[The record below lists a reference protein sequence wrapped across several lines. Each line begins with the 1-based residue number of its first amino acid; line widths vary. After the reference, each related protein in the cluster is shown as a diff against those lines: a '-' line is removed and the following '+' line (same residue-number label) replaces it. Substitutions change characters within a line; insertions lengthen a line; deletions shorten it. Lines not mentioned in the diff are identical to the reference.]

1 VIFGFATLIT
11 DHEMIRLYLRRCLAR
26 LVIILLFFIVGTPAG
41 FSELVPKHQ
50 ILRLSSHIDQYY
62 IGPYLFYLEDP
73 EKKLTIAQVSS
84 SQISDRFITH
94 TRKKLNLG
102 LNPYAY
108 WIRFTIVA
116 GEANVSNQTW
126 LLSLGWPNLIDYA
139 TLYYR
144 KSDDSG
150 WSIKEVGRILPTG
163 PDPHPSSPTTFLPP
177 EHLVQPVTFYL
188 RIVSSD
194 TKLIP
199 LEILTREA
207 YQSRSQVRLLWFGV
221 YYGIILSMSLYN
233 LILFLSL
240 REYNRLYY
248 LFYLICMSIVF
259 LGLNGLLQA
268 YFHIGIGSVRNILF
282 TSLCFVYFWA
292 CWFAKSFLITQRHT
306 PFFDKLLSSCMILSL
321 ALAAVVSFT
330 TKAWGAAAVNIVG
343 LIIPPVVL
351 LSAVTTLSRGFRPA
365 RFFLLAFAV
374 LILST
379 IFEALVVFDVLPY
392 LTRYTSQFASAIEV
406 IFLQLALAD
415 RIKVLSQ
422 EQESIKQSLYLA
434 REVQQNLLPHENPQI
449 DWLDTAGKSI
459 YCDETGG
466 DYFDFII
473 DDDGKDKKIAVTIG
487 DVSGHGIPAALL
499 MAAVRSSL
507 RQRLSLP
514 GSTSDIM
521 SDVNRQLVQDV
532 EDSGQFIT
540 MFFLTIDPAE
550 RQVHWIRAG
559 HDPAIFYDPGSDS
572 FEELG
577 GSGIAL
583 GVNEDWIFKEYTKRN
598 LKKGQIIF
606 LSTDG
611 IWEARNSKGEMF
623 GKEPIYNIIRSKSSL
638 SSNEIL
644 DIIFESLNSFQNGCK
659 VEDDVTLV
667 IIKIAD

>member
-1 VIFGFATLIT
+1 ML
-11 DHEMIRLYLRRCLAR
+11 R
-26 LVIILLFFIVGTPAG
+26 LVIILLFFILGTPAS
-41 FSELVPKHQ
+41 FTELVSEDH
-50 ILRLSSHIDQYY
+50 ILNLSLNKDQYY
-62 IGPYLFYLEDP
+62 LGPYLFYLEDP
-73 EKKLTIAQVSS
+73 EKKLSIEQVSS
-84 SQISDRFITH
+84 SQISDRFIKH
-94 TRKKLNLG
+94 TRKKLNFG

-108 WIRFTIVA
+108 WIRFTIA
-116 GEANVSNQTW
+116 ASEANVSNQQW
-126 LLSLGWPNLIDYA
+126 LLNFGWPNLIDYA
-139 TLYYR
+139 TLYYQ

-150 WSIKEVGRILPTG
+150 WSIKELGRILPTG

-177 EHLVQPVTFYL
+177 ESIVQPVTFYL
-188 RIVSSD
+188 RVVSSD

-207 YQSRSQVRLLWFGV
+207 YKSRSQIRLLWFGV
-221 YYGIILSMSLYN
+221 YYGILLSMSLYN

-248 LFYLICMSIVF
+248 LFYLICMGIVF

-268 YFHIGIGSVRNILF
+268 YFHIGIASVRNILF

-292 CWFAKSFLITQRHT
+292 CWFAKSFLFTRTHT
-306 PFFDKLLSSCMILSL
+306 PFFDRLLSICMILSL
-321 ALAAVVSFT
+321 ALAAVVSAT
-330 TKAWGAAAVNIVG
+330 SEAWGAAAVNIAG

-351 LSAVTTLSRGFRPA
+351 LAAVTTLAQGFRPA

-379 IFEALVVFDVLPY
+379 IFEALVAFDVLPY

-422 EQESIKQSLYLA
+422 EQESIKQSLHLA

-449 DWLDTAGKSI
+449 DWLDIAGKSI

-473 DDDGKDKKIAVTIG
+473 DANSKDKNIAVAIG

-507 RQRLSLP
+507 RQRLALP
-514 GSTSDIM
+514 GSTSGII
-521 SDVNRQLVQDV
+521 SDVNRQLVQDL

-540 MFFLTIDPAE
+540 MFFLALDPDE
-550 RQVHWIRAG
+550 RQLHWVRAG
-559 HDPAIFYDPGSDS
+559 HDPAIFYDPASDS

-583 GVNEDWIFKEYTKRN
+583 GVDEDWVFKEYTKRN
-598 LKKGQIIF
+598 LKRGQIIF

-623 GKEPIYNIIRSKSSL
+623 GKEPIYNILCSKSSL
-638 SSNEIL
+638 KAHEIL
-644 DIIFESLNSFQNGCK
+644 DVIFESLNSFQKGTK
-659 VEDDVTLV
+659 VEDDITLV
-667 IIKIAD
+667 IIKISN

>member
-1 VIFGFATLIT
+1 MRTNRDI
-11 DHEMIRLYLRRCLAR
+11 IRSCLVR
-26 LVIILLFFIVGTPAG
+26 LVIIFLFFIIGTPAG
-41 FSELVPKHQ
+41 FGKQGPEDH
-50 ILRLSSHIDQYY
+50 ILHLSPIIDQYY
-62 IGPYLFYLEDP
+62 LGPYLFFLEDQ
-73 EKKLTIAQVSS
+73 EKELTIEQVAS
-84 SQISDRFITH
+84 SQISQRFIKH
-94 TRKKLNLG
+94 TRKKLNFG
-102 LNPYAY
+102 LNDYAY
-108 WIRFTIVA
+108 WIRFTIA
-116 GEANVSNQTW
+116 ASDANVSNQTW
-126 LLSLGWPNLIDYA
+126 LLNFGWPNLIDYA
-139 TLYYR
+139 TLYFK

-150 WSIKEVGRILPTG
+150 WSVKEVGRILPTG
-163 PDPHPSSPTTFLPP
+163 PDPHPNSPAAFLPP
-177 EHLVQPVTFYL
+177 EYLVRPVTFYL
-188 RIVSSD
+188 RVVSSD

-199 LEILTREA
+199 LEILTRET
-207 YQSRSQVRLLWFGV
+207 YQSRSRVRLLWFGV

-248 LFYLICMSIVF
+248 LFYLICMGIVF
-259 LGLNGLLQA
+259 LALNGLLQA
-268 YFHIGIGSVRNILF
+268 YFHVGIGSARNILF
-282 TSLCFVYFWA
+282 TSLCLVYFWA

-306 PFFDKLLSSCMILSL
+306 PFFDKLLSICMILSL
-321 ALAAVVSFT
+321 ALASVVSFT
-330 TKAWGAAAVNIVG
+330 TGSWGAVAINIVG
-343 LIIPPVVL
+343 LIIPPVVM

-392 LTRYTSQFASAIEV
+392 LTRYATQFASAIEV

-449 DWLDTAGKSI
+449 DWLDIAGKSI

-473 DDDGKDKKIAVTIG
+473 NDDGKDKNIAVAIG

-507 RQRLSLP
+507 RQRLALP
-514 GSTSDIM
+514 GSTSGIM

-550 RQVHWIRAG
+550 RQLHWIRAG

-583 GVNEDWIFKEYTKRN
+583 GVNEDWVFKAYTKATHQ
-598 LKKGQIIF
+598 KGQIIF

-623 GKEPIYNIIRSKSSL
+623 GKEPIYRIIRSKSSL
-638 SSNEIL
+638 PANEIL
-644 DIIFESLNSFQNGCK
+644 DIIFESLNSFQNGFK
-659 VEDDVTLV
+659 VEDDITLV
-667 IIKIAD
+667 IIKITY

>member
-1 VIFGFATLIT
+1 
-11 DHEMIRLYLRRCLAR
+11 MIRMYLRKR
-26 LVIILLFFIVGTPAG
+26 LTIFFIILLFFIPGSPAG
-41 FSELVPKHQ
+41 FSGQVPDDH
-50 ILRLSSHIDQYY
+50 ILRLSSNVDHYY
-62 IGPYLFYLEDP
+62 LGPYLFYLEDP
-73 EKKLTIAQVSS
+73 EQKLTITQVSS
-84 SQISDRFITH
+84 SQISERFIKH
-94 TRKKLNLG
+94 TRRKLNLG

-108 WIRFTIVA
+108 WIRFTIDA
-116 GEANVSNQTW
+116 REATVSNQKW
-126 LLSLGWPNLIDYA
+126 LLNFGWPNLIDYA
-139 TLYYR
+139 TLYFR
-144 KSDDSG
+144 KFDDSG
-150 WSIKEVGRILPTG
+150 WSTKEVGRILPTG

-177 EHLVQPVTFYL
+177 EYLIQPVTFYL
-188 RIVSSD
+188 RVVSSD

-199 LEILTREA
+199 LEILTEEA
-207 YQSRSQVRLLWFGV
+207 HQSRSKVRLLWFGV

-248 LFYLICMSIVF
+248 LFYLFCMGIVF
-259 LGLNGLLQA
+259 LGLNGMLQA
-268 YFHIGIGSVRNILF
+268 YFHIGIASVRNILF

-292 CWFAKSFLITQRHT
+292 CWFAKSFLITQKHT
-306 PFFDKLLSSCMILSL
+306 PFFDKLLSLCMMLSL
-321 ALAAVVSFT
+321 ALAATVSVT
-330 TKAWGAAAVNIVG
+330 TNTWGAAAVNLAG
-343 LIIPPVVL
+343 LMFPPVVL
-351 LSAVTTLSRGFRPA
+351 LAAVRTLSKGFRPA

-379 IFEALVVFDVLPY
+379 IFEALVAFDVLPY

-434 REVQQNLLPHENPQI
+434 REVQQNLLPHKDPQI
-449 DWLDTAGKSI
+449 DWLDIAGKSI

-473 DDDGKDKKIAVTIG
+473 NDKDQNKKIAVTIG
-487 DVSGHGIPAALL
+487 DVSGHGISAALL

-514 GSTSDIM
+514 GNTSEVM

-532 EDSGQFIT
+532 ENSGQFIT
-540 MFFLTIDPAE
+540 MFFLSIDPAA
-550 RQVHWIRAG
+550 RKLHWIRAG
-559 HDPAIFYDPGSDS
+559 HDPAIFYDPGSDA

-583 GVNEDWIFKEYTKRN
+583 GVDEDWIFKEYTKAD
-598 LKKGQIIF
+598 LQKGQIIF

-623 GKEPIYNIIRSKSSL
+623 GKEPIYNIIRGKSSL
-638 SSNEIL
+638 SAREIL
-644 DIIFESLNSFQNGCK
+644 DIIFESLNSFQNDFN
-659 VEDDVTLV
+659 VEDDITLV